1 MISLNIGS
9 LPVTVSYLVMSGAS
23 LEAANSALGQ
33 NYIYHWEVVAEPRV
47 QVNPGLHTT
56 QAAPPYVMRASEE
69 ASFAKAF
76 RRSPRVISTGQLR

>member
-9 LPVTVSYLVMSGAS
+9 LPATISYLVMTGAG

-33 NYIYHWEVVAEPRV
+33 YHPYHWDVVAEPRV

>member
-1 MISLNIGS
+1 MISLNMGS
-9 LPVTVSYLVMSGAS
+9 LPVTISYLVMTGAG

-33 NYIYHWEVVAEPRV
+33 NHPYHWDVAAEPRL
-47 QVNPGLHTT
+47 QVDSGLHVA
-56 QAAPPYVMRASEE
+56 QAAPPYVMRSSEE

>member
-9 LPVTVSYLVMSGAS
+9 LPATISYLVMTGAG

-33 NYIYHWEVVAEPRV
+33 YRPYHWDVVAEPRV
-47 QVNPGLHTT
+47 QVNPGLQTT

>member
-1 MISLNIGS
+1 MISLNVGS
-9 LPVTVSYLVMSGAS
+9 LPVTISYLVMSGGG
-23 LEAANSALGQ
+23 LDVANSALGQ
-33 NYIYHWEVVAEPRV
+33 YHYADWGAVAEPRV
-47 QVNPGLHTT
+47 RVNPGLHVA

>member
-1 MISLNIGS
+1 MIGLNVGS
-9 LPVTVSYLVMSGAS
+9 LPVTVSYLVMSGAG

-33 NYIYHWEVVAEPRV
+33 NRPYHWGVVAETRP
-47 QVNPGLHTT
+47 QVEPGIHIA

-69 ASFAKAF
+69 ASIAKAF

>member
-1 MISLNIGS
+1 MISLNVGS
-9 LPVTVSYLVMSGAS
+9 LPITISYLVMSGAG
-23 LEAANSALGQ
+23 LEAANNALGQ
-33 NYIYHWEVVAEPRV
+33 NHPYRWDIVAEPQV
-47 QVNPGLHTT
+47 QVDPGLHIA